1 MAPARTNPPRGGV
14 GTRETPATN
23 TGSGSGLGDSGYP
36 KGSGPTT
43 GQFTT
48 LANQKG
54 TSRDNDESFFEEPP
68 NPSEDRSFMAHKPG
82 HPETLPGWDKLKDV
96 IGYTS

>member
-1 MAPARTNPPRGGV
+1 MAPARNSAPRGGV
-14 GTRETPATN
+14 GTQETPATN

-48 LANQKG
+48 LSNTKG
-54 TSRDNDESFFEEPP
+54 AARESDEGFEATK

-96 IGYTS
+96 MGYTS

>member
-1 MAPARTNPPRGGV
+1 ML
-14 GTRETPATN
+14 TRQW
-23 TGSGSGLGDSGYP
+23 
-36 KGSGPTT
+36 TT

-48 LANQKG
+48 LTDQKG
-54 TSRDNDESFFEEPP
+54 TERESDEQFDEPP
-68 NPSEDRSFMAHKPG
+68 NPSDDRSFMAHKPG